1 MKQRNKISLKYA
13 RGQGMT
19 EYIIILALI
28 AVAAIGVFRYYG
40 NTARAQVAV
49 AAAEL
54 GGQSSG
60 TARTSATSNATKGV
74 AEGTTNKTLSNFQ
87 EQK

>member
-1 MKQRNKISLKYA
+1 MLNIGLKKNA

-19 EYIIILALI
+19 EYIIIVALI
-28 AVAAIGVFRYYG
+28 AVAAIGVFRYFG

-54 GGQSSG
+54 GGQDSK
-60 TARTSATSNATKGV
+60 TARTGATSNGTKAV
-74 AEGTTNKTLSNFQ
+74 TEGTTNKTLNNF
-87 EQK
+87 EQQKQ